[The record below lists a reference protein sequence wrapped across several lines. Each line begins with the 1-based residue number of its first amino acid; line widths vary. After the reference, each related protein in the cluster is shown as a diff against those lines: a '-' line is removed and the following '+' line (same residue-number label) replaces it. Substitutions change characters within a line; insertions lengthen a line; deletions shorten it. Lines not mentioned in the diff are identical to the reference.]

1 MAAIKHHGIKRNNAV
16 RDQKTAEDFGDSGKD
31 LHLPLVHKVETTF
44 INFEHLLVHG
54 AAFLEKASKGE
65 HQKAFLKTLI
75 SGGSI
80 MTAICMF
87 NFGYKY
93 MYVKVE
99 GFAPESSLCTS
110 LAQGGA
116 SLFWGCIWYFKT
128 RHSLGEKGS
137 QYVGKNTF
145 GSFNSWLALLPF
157 AVGAFSLYIL
167 NMLALDYMS
176 PASFTAVYM
185 SKLVVDMLFGW
196 VLFGSRISVEAML
209 AVAVIGVNTV
219 VHVQTL
225 GPSDSNS
232 DPVMGCIW
240 TFAYVMSAAVSCTYL
255 SWLSKHQSY
264 PAILLMFI
272 SSVEQSIG
280 GLIMY
285 ILTRAASGTMA
296 GAFDTLQQGEIW
308 LLVFMIAIADAGYF
322 FACIIFSSQ
331 GLTLITAMMIPLG
344 YIFEILALEGNFDLV
359 PAISGLCIGFG
370 VIQKVRIHEADNK
383 EEEPAPKAEAQT
395 EDKDNTAGKGGKVE
409 EKETPQ
415 PGRGVSPE
423 GLELQ
428 EGEAKEGEAQP

>member
-1 MAAIKHHGIKRNNAV
+1 MAAIKHHGVKRNNQV
-16 RDQKTAEDFGDSGKD
+16 REQKTYEDFGDSGKH
-31 LHLPLVHKVETTF
+31 LHLPLVHEVETTF
-44 INFEHLLVHG
+44 INFEHMLVHG
-54 AAFLEKASKGE
+54 ALFLEKASKSE
-65 HQKAFLKTLI
+65 HQKEFMKTVV
-75 SGGSI
+75 SAGSI
-80 MTAICMF
+80 MSAICLF

-110 LAQGGA
+110 FAQGGA

-128 RHSLGEKGS
+128 RHSLGEKGK

-145 GSFNSWLALLPF
+145 GTFKSWLALLPF

-196 VLFGSRISVEAML
+196 VLFGSRISLEALL
-209 AVAVIGVNTV
+209 AVSVIGVNTI

-225 GPSDSNS
+225 GASESNS
-232 DPVMGCIW
+232 DPVLGVMW
-240 TFAYVMSAAVSCTYL
+240 TMAYVMSAAVSCTYL

-285 ILTRAASGTMA
+285 ILTRAADGTVA

-308 LLVFMIAIADAGYF
+308 LLIIMIAIADAGYF
-322 FACIIFSSQ
+322 FACILFSSQ
-331 GLTLITAMMIPLG
+331 GLTLITALMIPLG
-344 YIFEILALEGNFDLV
+344 YAFEMLALDGEFDLV
-359 PAISGLCIGFG
+359 PAISGLCIGVG

-383 EEEPAPKAEAQT
+383 EEPAPKP
-395 EDKDNTAGKGGKVE
+395 EDQKEDSKEGQGRKVD
-409 EKETPQ
+409 EKPTTQ
-415 PGRGVSPE
+415 LNSE

-428 EGEAKEGEAQP
+428 EGEANVGSC